1 LYLTAKDMGV
11 GNWIPS
17 SQDPETARLLGPSVR
32 LVRGAG
38 IVAIDPTRFYQG
50 LKHWIRLLT
59 CHLNVGLM
67 AEKIATELISSL
79 VTKGVEKIISRSKRL
94 SSEDITVLLLY
105 QLNGQVGGIAKSI
118 ENLRI
123 DMRSALEKAIASSQD
138 LSEIKVRLSHLEAG
152 LRG

>member
-1 LYLTAKDMGV
+1 
-11 GNWIPS
+11 
-17 SQDPETARLLGPSVR
+17 
-32 LVRGAG
+32 
-38 IVAIDPTRFYQG
+38 
-50 LKHWIRLLT
+50 
-59 CHLNVGLM
+59 M

-94 SSEDITVLLLY
+94 SPEDITVLLLY
-105 QLNGQVGGIAKSI
+105 QLNGQVGGISKSI

-138 LSEIKVRLSHLEAG
+138 LSEIKVRLSQLEAG